1 MRLRRI
7 QYPGKTLVVSSGD
20 PRYQIFAAYFL
31 SLWHR
36 RFNAKPDLCAA
47 GKTNALPLCED
58 ISYKIQLPG
67 NFIKLWFFLLAHKYK
82 TVVFLNPDPKA
93 DRSLRWACR
102 LAGIKNRAGFA
113 PLRSWT
119 PLNHSL
125 PYNAENHHF
134 VHQLKIFFEHLS
146 GEKVADWQMP
156 RPPESAD
163 SPAGGSPQGL
173 IAIDLADAATEHL
186 TSQLQKLL
194 NLITRSEYCTL
205 VIRSS
210 RGTTGAALTEIRNY
224 AKGLSAYMTE
234 RAIENT
240 QLVLDPPVEKLLP
253 LAAAA
258 LWVTG
263 TDAELLNLAAFSS
276 VPSLSLFGPL
286 NERVWQPFSTRARAL
301 TGEFSCR
308 PCTPFPGEVVCKNPN
323 AWQCMRDLSG
333 ELWAATLSAQ
343 MRRAK

>member
-1 MRLRRI
+1 MKLRRI
-7 QYPGKTLVVSSGD
+7 QYPGKTLIVSTGD
-20 PRYQIFAAYFL
+20 PRYQLFATYFL

-36 RFNAKPDLCAA
+36 RFNAKPDFFAV
-47 GKTNALPLCED
+47 GKEKALPLCED
-58 ISYKIQLPG
+58 FSYPSDLPEK
-67 NFIKLWFFLLAHKYK
+67 FLKQWFFLLAHKYK

-102 LAGIKNRAGFA
+102 LAGVTNRAGFA

-156 RPPESAD
+156 RPPEIGD
-163 SPAGGSPQGL
+163 SEASGNVQGL
-173 IAIDLADAATEHL
+173 IAMDLADAATEHL
-186 TSQLQKLL
+186 TPQLQKLL
-194 NLITRSEYCTL
+194 NLITRSESCTL

-210 RGTTGAALTEIRNY
+210 RGEGDTQAAGIKSY
-224 AKGLSAYMTE
+224 AKKLSAYMTE

-240 QLVLDPPVEKLLP
+240 QLVLNPPVEKLLP
-253 LAAAA
+253 LAAGA

-301 TGEFSCR
+301 TGEFACR
-308 PCTPFPGEVVCKNPN
+308 PCTPFPGEVICKNPN

-333 ELWAATLSAQ
+333 ELWAASLSAQ
-343 MRRAK
+343 LRRAK